1 MLLLTYEFNSCYDV
15 INGRKGD
22 KKMVGIDKLRFDKG
36 KMTQEQ
42 LAKEIGTDQATISK
56 WEANPLSINSRN
68 LIKLALY
75 FDVTIDELLGVEE
88 RKETMIS

>member
-1 MLLLTYEFNSCYDV
+1 
-15 INGRKGD
+15 
-22 KKMVGIDKLRFDKG
+22 MVGIDDLRYKKG

-42 LAKEIGTDQATISK
+42 LAREIGTDQATISK

-75 FDVTIDELLGVEE
+75 FNVTVDELLGVED
-88 RKETMIS
+88 KKKANIG